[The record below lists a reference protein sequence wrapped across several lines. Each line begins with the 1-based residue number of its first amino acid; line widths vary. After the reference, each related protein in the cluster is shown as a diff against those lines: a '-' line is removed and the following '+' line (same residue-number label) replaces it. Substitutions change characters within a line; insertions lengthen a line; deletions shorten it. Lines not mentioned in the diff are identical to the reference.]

1 MAAVLTAFA
10 LVLGAAF
17 ALLQQQEART
27 SAKQEVEAYVGIIAR
42 NAGPRIHDAPRLTR
56 YLEIAEGWREI
67 QRTAI
72 VAPDGTVI
80 AAVGAAESP
89 AERRLIEAVRARGD
103 VVSIAGEGV
112 AIAAAPI
119 LSDGRPVAYL
129 IAHQR
134 THPLYAQGATQIA
147 IFIAIA
153 AAFLVAAV
161 ALTLIFVRRTVAPLA
176 QLIAFAERTSTHGRG
191 ERIDI
196 KTGDEFEA
204 LAAAFN
210 RMMARLDESMRRVQR
225 LAYVDAA
232 TNLPNGEKFARE
244 LNAFTARADAN
255 GPTGA
260 VIVID
265 FARLTRLLETLGQDA
280 SHDLMARV
288 AERLRAAVRTVD
300 RVVRTQSFQEKP
312 TFIARLRQH
321 EFALIAP
328 SFPSPSNVVRYAQ
341 MLTSAINQPFEWR
354 DLKLNLDARCGAAII
369 AHDGGDAETL
379 TRNARLALHAAKDA
393 PGAVKMF
400 TSALDRDVEDRIAL
414 EHEMRAAIERNEFRA
429 YFQPKVNLADGR
441 IEGCE
446 ALARWIRPDRTIVS
460 PAVFIPLAE
469 ETGLISQVA
478 DAIMREACWKAAA
491 WAREGIGVQVAV
503 NVSALQF
510 RDEAFPDHVLKILD
524 QAGLPAFCLEL
535 ELTESIAMENPDQAL
550 RLIEPLR
557 ERGVR
562 FSIDDFGCGHSSL
575 AALTRLPFDVLKID
589 QQFVRG
595 LERDRH
601 APAII
606 ETILAMAATLDM
618 QVVAEGIEQE
628 REAQFLRRRGCLIG
642 QGFLYGAAE
651 PAEAFAERLRAQHRA
666 AAPVRGKSDAA

>member
-1 MAAVLTAFA
+1 
-10 LVLGAAF
+10 
-17 ALLQQQEART
+17 
-27 SAKQEVEAYVGIIAR
+27 
-42 NAGPRIHDAPRLTR
+42 
-56 YLEIAEGWREI
+56 
-67 QRTAI
+67 
-72 VAPDGTVI
+72 
-80 AAVGAAESP
+80 
-89 AERRLIEAVRARGD
+89 LIEAVRARGD
-103 VVSIAGEGV
+103 VVSMAGEGV

-119 LSDGRPVAYL
+119 QSDGRTAGYL
-129 IAHQR
+129 IARQHTQ
-134 THPLYAQGATQIA
+134 PLYAQSAAQIA

-153 AAFLVAAV
+153 AAFLAAAV
-161 ALTLIFVRRTVAPLA
+161 ALTVVIVRRTVAPMA

-210 RMMARLDESMRRVQR
+210 RMMARLDDSMRRVQR

-244 LNAFTARADAN
+244 LNAFVGRADAN

-288 AERLRAAVRTVD
+288 AERLRTPVRTVD

-354 DLKLNLDARCGAAII
+354 DLKLNLDARCGAAIV

-400 TSALDRDVEDRIAL
+400 TSALDRDVVDRIAL

-535 ELTESIAMENPDQAL
+535 ELTESIAMENPDQAM